1 MPHGSQKPPVPR
13 IGAPQP
19 PRKGPKLDLVGL
31 AEAAALLAIS
41 KAAFCERRGRSARG
55 RGRAR
60 FPEPVA
66 ALACGP
72 IWLRRQIV
80 DYAGGYHCAPKQA
93 VYETEHERRV
103 RLAALDLVLTA
114 LRPREASGGRR

>member
-1 MPHGSQKPPVPR
+1 MPRGNQKPGVRR

-19 PRKGPKLDLVGL
+19 RKGPSLDLVGV
-31 AEAAALLAIS
+31 AEAAALLGIS
-41 KAAFCERRGRSARG
+41 KAALFERRGLSALG

-80 DYAGGYHCAPKQA
+80 DYADAYQRAPTQA
-93 VYETEHERRV
+93 VGETERERRV
-103 RLAALDLVLTA
+103 RLAALNRILMATQPGEA
-114 LRPREASGGRR
+114 PGAPR

>member
-1 MPHGSQKPPVPR
+1 MLRGRQKPPAPR

-19 PRKGPKLDLVGL
+19 TRRGPKLELVGV
-31 AEAAALLAIS
+31 AEAAALLGIS
-41 KAAFCERRGRSARG
+41 KAALCERRRLSARG
-55 RGRAR
+55 RSRAP

-80 DYAGGYHCAPKQA
+80 DYAGGYQGAPKQA
-93 VYETEHERRV
+93 VRETEQ
-103 RLAALDLVLTA
+103 
-114 LRPREASGGRR
+114 

>member
-1 MPHGSQKPPVPR
+1 MASAKRTSSPSEDGR
-13 IGAPQP
+13 G
-19 PRKGPKLDLVGL
+19 GPAKREGLDLVGV
-31 AEAAALLAIS
+31 AEAAALLGIS
-41 KAAFCERRGRSARG
+41 KAALCERRRLSKLG

-80 DYAGGYHCAPKQA
+80 DYAEAYRRAPRQA
-93 VYETEHERRV
+93 VGETERERRV
-103 RLAALDLVLTA
+103 RLAALNRILMAMKPEEL
-114 LRPREASGGRR
+114 PGGPW